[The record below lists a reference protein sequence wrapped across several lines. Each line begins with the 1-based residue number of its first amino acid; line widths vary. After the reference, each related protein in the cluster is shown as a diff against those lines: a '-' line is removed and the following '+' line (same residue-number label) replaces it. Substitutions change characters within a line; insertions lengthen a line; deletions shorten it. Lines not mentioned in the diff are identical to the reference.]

1 MCRKRDCYADEHY
14 VPVLLATLG
23 LDNETTC
30 NGNTV
35 HVSWQ
40 SGTGAGSPCLLLLEA
55 CGGPFPTW
63 MIAQSGA
70 MNRHTSLLSAEHRI
84 AGWLW

>member
-1 MCRKRDCYADEHY
+1 MPRRRKRSCYSDEHY

-30 NGNTV
+30 SGNTV

-40 SGTGAGSPCLLLLEA
+40 SGTGARGLGSAQEDTHVPPHLMCPC
-55 CGGPFPTW
+55 
-63 MIAQSGA
+63 
-70 MNRHTSLLSAEHRI
+70 N
-84 AGWLW
+84 

>member
-1 MCRKRDCYADEHY
+1 MAACRKRDCYADEHY

-40 SGTGAGSPCLLLLEA
+40 SGTGAQPVMLPLHYSVHQRGPGSA
-55 CGGPFPTW
+55 T
-63 MIAQSGA
+63 
-70 MNRHTSLLSAEHRI
+70 
-84 AGWLW
+84 

>member
-1 MCRKRDCYADEHY
+1 MPRRRKRSCYSDEHY

-30 NGNTV
+30 SGNTV

-40 SGTGAGSPCLLLLEA
+40 SGTGARGL
-55 CGGPFPTW
+55 
-63 MIAQSGA
+63 
-70 MNRHTSLLSAEHRI
+70 RAEPRVDNMKI
-84 AGWLW
+84 TAVCAPVTGR

>member
-1 MCRKRDCYADEHY
+1 MCSGACQPRKRDCYADEHY
-14 VPVLLATLG
+14 VPVLLASLG

-40 SGTGAGSPCLLLLEA
+40 SG
-55 CGGPFPTW
+55 
-63 MIAQSGA
+63 SGA
-70 MNRHTSLLSAEHRI
+70 RWEGFPLSIHTA
-84 AGWLW
+84 AGCMCRA